1 MKNGKT
7 ENESFS
13 IFDAPDEIKTK
24 KQKNGKG
31 RLTVLTVSALILIFI
46 IAGVI
51 FVPKILPEK
60 QEEKQNTGFNSFSVM
75 NISKDTVKS
84 VKITNKNGTFTFY
97 PKKDIITNG
106 DSGTSYD
113 VLHWYAEEIAEEKVN
128 TTNTESKITAATV
141 VSAVRKITEKSASE
155 CGFNNPSVSA
165 EVTTKDSKSYTLYI
179 GDISPDGYGVYI
191 KFKDSEKIYLAEESI
206 IDSFVF
212 TADDLCSTQ
221 EVGEE

>member
-13 IFDAPDEIKTK
+13 IFDAPGEIETK
-24 KQKNGKG
+24 KRKNGKG
-31 RLTVLTVSALILIFI
+31 RLTALIVSTVILLCI

-51 FVPKILPEK
+51 FVPELLPEK
-60 QEEKQNTGFNSFSVM
+60 QEQKRNTGFNSFSVM

-97 PKKDIITNG
+97 SKKDIITNG
-106 DSGTSYD
+106 DSNTSYD
-113 VLHWYAEEIAEEKVN
+113 VLHWYVKEIAEEKVN

-141 VSAVRKITEKSASE
+141 VSAVRKITKKTAGE
-155 CGFNNPSVSA
+155 CGFNNPPVSV
-165 EVTTKDSKSYTLYI
+165 EVTTNDNKSYTLYI
-179 GDISPDGYGVYI
+179 GDVSPDGYGVYI
-191 KFKDSEKIYLAEESI
+191 KFKDSEKIYLAEESV